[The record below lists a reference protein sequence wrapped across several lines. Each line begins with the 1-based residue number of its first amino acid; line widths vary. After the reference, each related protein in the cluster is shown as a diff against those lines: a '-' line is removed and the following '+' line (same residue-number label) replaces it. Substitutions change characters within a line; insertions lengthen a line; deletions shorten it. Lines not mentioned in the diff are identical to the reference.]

1 MDRIDGNGRVNPY
14 LSELKTSGGVQLQG
28 NAKDEADPNRNPDK
42 QHELSGVDK
51 DQRDLF
57 DGSTYLQFSVH
68 KDLPSIMIKV
78 FDKKTGE
85 LIREVPPE
93 KILDMV
99 SQMVKRTGL
108 IVDEKR

>member
-1 MDRIDGNGRVNPY
+1 MDRIESSGRVNPY
-14 LSELKTSGGVQLQG
+14 LSEWNPSGGQQQPG
-28 NAKDEADPNRNPDK
+28 AAKETADPNRNPDK
-42 QHELSGVDK
+42 QQEIPDVDK

-68 KDLPSIMIKV
+68 KDLPSIIIKV

-93 KILDMV
+93 KVLDMV
-99 SQMVKRTGL
+99 SGMMKRTGL
-108 IVDEKR
+108 IVDKKL

>member
-1 MDRIDGNGRVNPY
+1 MDRIDGSGRVNPY
-14 LSELKTSGGVQLQG
+14 QSEYKNSGGVQLPG
-28 NAKDEADPNRNPDK
+28 TVKEEADLNRNPDK
-42 QHELSGVDK
+42 QQELPAVDK
-51 DQRDLF
+51 DQKDLF

-78 FDKKTGE
+78 FDKKTGD

-99 SQMVKRTGL
+99 SNMVKRTGL
-108 IVDEKR
+108 IFDEKR